1 MAPISAFVSL
11 DINDESAPS
20 ESSIMISESFSKAF
34 ESLKKQL
41 TRMNGD
47 LNLLQVET
55 KKLGTIK
62 DSHTLREDM

>member
-1 MAPISAFVSL
+1 
-11 DINDESAPS
+11 
-20 ESSIMISESFSKAF
+20 MISESFSKAF
-34 ESLKKQL
+34 ESLKRQL
-41 TRMNGD
+41 TRMTGD